1 MKTSTAAVLTVAT
14 LFAMG
19 ACAKKDRGLKAKA
32 DPKVESQQA
41 ADTRKAMNMAD
52 HLGSFVKNAP
62 NSGVTLATA
71 VGKDI
76 DVVLTESYVGTN
88 LMLAHPNK
96 GNFGQI
102 VVDDDDAKAIYDALR
117 VKVENGPANDV
128 FLSQKV
134 KRGQQILCYLATR
147 KDAPNVPSYSCMIN
161 IDYVTGAVNFPHGIT
176 LDPQVPALAEKHV
189 GNNVFL
195 NPAAIPPA
203 SSVANRD
210 ARPSAT
216 DFSAVAAT
224 PRPLATIYF
233 GGPDKMGNADAKAL
247 YFALGVPATAYGG
260 TNGQPGVSEV
270 AMVKTGHNISCKRSV
285 PLGTSDFK
293 FMCKVM
299 FNYQTGKMLEQIT
312 GAEDVYVPGA
322 QPSLDDTTNTS
333 GLITDAAT
341 PADGAGDTSA
351 TGPASGAGDA
361 PAATGVPS
369 EPAASG
375 STGTP
380 ATDSTAVPAATGTGV
395 TAPATGATAP
405 AVEAT
410 ATQPDPAA
418 QSTAIPVNDPVT
430 YGTVGYRPAGYRP
443 LGPTA
448 QTATTGTTTGA
459 TTTSNSSGTGK
470 ASENLK

>member
-1 MKTSTAAVLTVAT
+1 
-14 LFAMG
+14 MG

-32 DPKVESQQA
+32 DPKVESQQDT
-41 ADTRKAMNMAD
+41 DTRKAMNMAD
-52 HLGSFVKNAP
+52 HVGSFIKNAP
-62 NSGVTLATA
+62 NSGVTLASA
-71 VGKDI
+71 VGKDV
-76 DVVLTESYVGTN
+76 DVVLTESYVGKF
-88 LMLAHPNK
+88 LMLARPNK

-134 KRGQQILCYLATR
+134 KRGQQIICYLATR

-216 DFSAVAAT
+216 DFSAVAAS

-233 GGPDKMGNADAKAL
+233 GGSTENGNPDAKAL
-247 YFALGVPATAYGG
+247 YYALGVPATAYSGA
-260 TNGQPGVSEV
+260 NGQPGVSEV
-270 AMVKTGHNISCKRSV
+270 AMVKTGHNISCKRSI

-299 FNYQTGKMLEQIT
+299 FNYQTGRMLEQIT

-333 GLITDAAT
+333 GIITGQAA
-341 PADGAGDTSA
+341 PAEPVTTAPAEPVTAAPAEPTA
-351 TGPASGAGDA
+351 TGAASGAGDV
-361 PAATGVPS
+361 PPSTGVPT
-369 EPAASG
+369 EPGANG

-380 ATDSTAVPAATGTGV
+380 AADAAAVPAATGTGV
-395 TAPATGATAP
+395 TAPTSGA
-405 AVEAT
+405 AV
-410 ATQPDPAA
+410 
-418 QSTAIPVNDPVT
+418 PVNDPVT

-448 QTATTGTTTGA
+448 ETAPAGTTTSA
-459 TTTSNSSGTGK
+459 TTNANSSGTGK